1 LPGRGIIVFV
11 ILLALFFNQKHLK
24 NRKTKNSMAK
34 TQKIWEAI
42 IYLLAVSVIING
54 AYFYISSQAL
64 TNQTLRSIAT
74 VITPVVSA
82 INYIVMGFAAGLGFY
97 LAKQRTGQ

>member
-1 LPGRGIIVFV
+1 
-11 ILLALFFNQKHLK
+11 
-24 NRKTKNSMAK
+24 MAK

-42 IYLLAVSVIING
+42 IYLLVISGVING
-54 AYFYISSQAL
+54 AYFYMSSQAM
-64 TNQTLRSIAT
+64 TNELIMSITT

-97 LAKQRTGQ
+97 LAKHRLNQ